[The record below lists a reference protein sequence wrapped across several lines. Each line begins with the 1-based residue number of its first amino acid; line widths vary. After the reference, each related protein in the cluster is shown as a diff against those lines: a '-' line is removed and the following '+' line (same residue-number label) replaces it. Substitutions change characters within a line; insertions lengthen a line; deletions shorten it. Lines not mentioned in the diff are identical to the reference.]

1 MTLQSWLENR
11 WIVPVPTS
19 NEELRNLRA
28 IVARELQDSQVE
40 GISLDARL
48 GMLYNAAL
56 KLAEMALRA
65 NGYRVPAGG
74 GRQHERTVTS
84 LVLTLGEGWRS
95 TMNIVNQVRV
105 MRHRADYE
113 SVGIAT
119 SAEIRDLR
127 AEIDRLL
134 PAVEGLVRSR
144 GFTL

>member
-11 WIVPVPTS
+11 WIVQVPTS

-28 IVARELQDSQVE
+28 IVARELQDSQVD

-65 NGYRVPAGG
+65 HGYRVPAGG
-74 GRQHERTVTS
+74 GRHHERTIAS

-95 TMNIVNQVRV
+95 TMNIINQVRV

-127 AEIDRLL
+127 AEVDRLL
-134 PAVEGLVRSR
+134 PVVEDLARSR
-144 GFTL
+144 GFSL